1 MPTFLYRSILS
12 PETSDVKEKIR
23 KIRGR
28 EEIVGAALPPMGR
41 RKKVTREKKID
52 INSENKKRIKKLC
65 TISTEFS
72 TISWRN
78 SNEKRIFDPFASL
91 NA

>member
-1 MPTFLYRSILS
+1 M
-12 PETSDVKEKIR
+12 
-23 KIRGR
+23 
-28 EEIVGAALPPMGR
+28 GAALPPMGR
-41 RKKVTREKKID
+41 EQKVTREKKID
-52 INSENKKRIKKLC
+52 INSKKKKRIKKLF